1 MNNVSVSMQVNIN
14 NSGDDQGFTGAE
26 LSVTK
31 CGCNLTRG
39 KTYASGTGA
48 DQCDVIYDGVLA
60 VTSLDLIDFNGVVLK
75 DGHGTG
81 LALTK
86 LKALYIKNIM
96 GGALEIS
103 NDGANVFP
111 IFDAAAD
118 ILHIPDNGELFMTF
132 PGAGITIGAATGKME
147 ITHAVGGAQSL
158 EIVAVGVR

>member
-1 MNNVSVSMQVNIN
+1 MNNVSVSMTVNIN
-14 NSGDDQGFTGAE
+14 NSADDQGLTGAE

-31 CGCNLTRG
+31 CNCNLTRG
-39 KTYASGTGA
+39 KTYGSGTGS
-48 DQCDVIYDGVLA
+48 DQCDVIYDGVLS

-81 LALTK
+81 LAITK
-86 LKALYIKNIM
+86 LKALYIKNLM

-103 NDGANVFP
+103 NDGANIFP
-111 IFDAAAD
+111 LFDAAAD
-118 ILHIPDNGELFMTF
+118 IIHLLDDGQLLVIW
-132 PGAGITIGAATGKME
+132 PGAGITIGAATGKIE